1 MFIYILDLF
10 AYNLSF
16 PLLLSNFFANF
27 NLIKYLFYENENTL
41 YICILFST
49 LIKSFWDIAEKW
61 GDRCYRCF
69 IEANNEANTII
80 IPAR

>member
-27 NLIKYLFYENENTL
+27 NLIKYLF
-41 YICILFST
+41 
-49 LIKSFWDIAEKW
+49 
-61 GDRCYRCF
+61 
-69 IEANNEANTII
+69 
-80 IPAR
+80 